1 MHFQTARG
9 RKWPAGPAGFTLVEL
24 MVTIAVAAVLLA
36 IATPSFTAIANSN
49 RLTSAANELVGS
61 FQSARM
67 EAVRLN
73 ARTEVCAS
81 ADGATCGGNDWSQ
94 WLVRVDTNQDG
105 AVDET
110 VRTGETRAP
119 VQVLASGNIGGNP
132 IAFRSDGR
140 AYTAAGA
147 LMNGTLAVCI
157 PTERPEENI
166 RFVSIASGSRFST
179 SPSDGGGNCIVP
191 ANAAAGAAVPPVAG
205 GGGGPGGGN
214 GNGGNNGGGNGNGS
228 GGGAGGT
235 PGGAGSGSGA
245 GGGNDGGSAG
255 GGTGGGDTGGGGTGG
270 GGTGGGD
277 AGGGGDTGG
286 GDPGNDD
293 DSGDDDGDGR
303 GPGNSDCAKIKD
315 KEEKKK
321 CKERNK

>member
-1 MHFQTARG
+1 MHFQSARG

-49 RLTSAANELVGS
+49 RLTSTANELVGS

-179 SPSDGGGNCIVP
+179 SPSDGGGNCVVP

-214 GNGGNNGGGNGNGS
+214 GNGYGGTNGGGNGTGH
-228 GGGAGGT
+228 G
-235 PGGAGSGSGA
+235 GGAGSGSGA
-245 GGGNDGGSAG
+245 GGGGGNDGGSAG
-255 GGTGGGDTGGGGTGG
+255 GSSGGNAGGGDTGGGDTGGG
-270 GGTGGGD
+270 D
-277 AGGGGDTGG
+277 AGGNG
-286 GDPGNDD
+286 
-293 DSGDDDGDGR
+293 
-303 GPGNSDCAKIKD
+303 
-315 KEEKKK
+315 
-321 CKERNK
+321 